1 MAIPD
6 DDSAPPSV
14 RRNPKHQDKLNRL
27 GRSWFDQVR
36 EQSDREQAEVDT
48 WRREH
53 NKWAAFNR
61 RSTGI
66 EPDFE

>member
-6 DDSAPPSV
+6 DESAPSSV
-14 RRNPKHQDKLNRL
+14 TRTTKHQDELNQL

-36 EQSDREQAEVDT
+36 EQSEREQAEIET
-48 WRREH
+48 WQREH

-61 RSTGI
+61 RFAGI